1 MRYFLEC
8 SYNGTAYSGWQT
20 QPNGTGIQAIIEEHL
35 QTLFREHV
43 EIVGCG
49 RTDAG
54 VHAAGYYT
62 HFDWPSPFPEHFLL
76 RLNKL
81 LPADIAIHG
90 LHPVRQ
96 EAHARFDAIQRQY
109 RYQVH
114 LRKDPLIGV
123 QSWYYPFAHQP
134 DLHLLNEA
142 ARLLLD
148 YTEFAPFCKTGTDA
162 RTRTCRLSE
171 SFWIS
176 DRTGTQLTY
185 WVTSDR
191 FLRGMIRLIV
201 GMCLRVSEGK
211 LALEDVRKAMDDQ
224 TLLEGSWSVPPDG
237 LTLTG
242 VRYPFPLPGPE
253 SILV

>member
-1 MRYFLEC
+1 
-8 SYNGTAYSGWQT
+8 
-20 QPNGTGIQAIIEEHL
+20 
-35 QTLFREHV
+35 
-43 EIVGCG
+43 
-49 RTDAG
+49 
-54 VHAAGYYT
+54 
-62 HFDWPSPFPEHFLL
+62 
-76 RLNKL
+76 
-81 LPADIAIHG
+81 
-90 LHPVRQ
+90 
-96 EAHARFDAIQRQY
+96 
-109 RYQVH
+109 
-114 LRKDPLIGV
+114 
-123 QSWYYPFAHQP
+123 
-134 DLHLLNEA
+134 
-142 ARLLLD
+142 
-148 YTEFAPFCKTGTDA
+148 TGTDA

-211 LALEDVRKAMDDQ
+211 LALEDVRKAKDNQ
-224 TLLEGSWSVPPDG
+224 ILLEGSWSVPPDG